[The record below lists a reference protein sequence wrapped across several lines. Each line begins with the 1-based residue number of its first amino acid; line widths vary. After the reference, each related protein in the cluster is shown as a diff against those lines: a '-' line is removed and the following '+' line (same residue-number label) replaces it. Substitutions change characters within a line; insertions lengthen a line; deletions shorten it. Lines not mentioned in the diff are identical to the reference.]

1 MCYIEANRMKGPCA
15 MPVADVGVQAIR
27 SVILSNI
34 FFAIPATMRGAITPA
49 E

>member
-1 MCYIEANRMKGPCA
+1 

-34 FFAIPATMRGAITPA
+34 FAIPATMRGMVTLLLGVA